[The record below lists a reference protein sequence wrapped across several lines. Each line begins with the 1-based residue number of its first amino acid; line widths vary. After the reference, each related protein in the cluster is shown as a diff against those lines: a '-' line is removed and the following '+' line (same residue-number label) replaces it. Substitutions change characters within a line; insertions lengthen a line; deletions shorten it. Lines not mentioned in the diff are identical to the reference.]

1 MDMREVLQP
10 KNHLTYHVACYP
22 VFSMEGTCQ
31 EIFHEKALVDRFYGA
46 FTSAQNV
53 RILLTEY

>member
-46 FTSAQNV
+46 FTLEIIP
-53 RILLTEY
+53 RIFVTDY